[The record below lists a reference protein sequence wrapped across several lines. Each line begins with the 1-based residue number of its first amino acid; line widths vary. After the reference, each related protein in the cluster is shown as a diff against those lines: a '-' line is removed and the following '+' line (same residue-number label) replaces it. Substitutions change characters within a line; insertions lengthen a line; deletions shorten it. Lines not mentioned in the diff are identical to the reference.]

1 MITKASRKCVCIF
14 KRVFLVCQVSRRSMQ
29 DPIPLKQVV
38 VLIELIILYRSTN
51 SLMLLLSGVKLKS
64 IINFFLHVR
73 NTIKVNNL
81 R

>member
-1 MITKASRKCVCIF
+1 MITKASRNVF
-14 KRVFLVCQVSRRSMQ
+14 VFLSECFLFVSRRSMQ

>member
-1 MITKASRKCVCIF
+1 
-14 KRVFLVCQVSRRSMQ
+14 MQ

-38 VLIELIILYRSTN
+38 LLVELIILYRSTN